1 MSRPYKFVYLGNYV
15 INIIIVVSLLS
26 IHWLGLDLPDLK
38 HFLDMGI
45 CCMGTWMVLSLF
57 SRSFIVND
65 AYKGHRILDARTTRQ
80 LTILLAIAEAMA
92 LYCSGFGLE
101 LYCSAFVLNSSSN
114 PPPQWQSSGS
124 SLSPTSPS
132 PANLSSKMRPP
143 PNRPYD
149 LTFVQTYLPM
159 NFLIVFC

>member
-92 LYCSGFGLE
+92 LYCSGFGHE
-101 LYCSAFVLNSSSN
+101 LFIKPATAVAIIWLITFTYL
-114 PPPQWQSSGS
+114 
-124 SLSPTSPS
+124 SLSG
-132 PANLSSKMRPP
+132 K
-143 PNRPYD
+143 
-149 LTFVQTYLPM
+149 
-159 NFLIVFC
+159 LILKYEAAPQ